1 MEEKVMV
8 SSDLRRKQQIRLL
21 KDNNSVLILI
31 LILAAA
37 FIFPITAKA
46 STTSSITWPCTAR
59 CVWAWAW

>member
-1 MEEKVMV
+1 M
-8 SSDLRRKQQIRLL
+8 L

-37 FIFPITAKA
+37 FIFIPNYSKGFYKVINYVAMYG
-46 STTSSITWPCTAR
+46 R